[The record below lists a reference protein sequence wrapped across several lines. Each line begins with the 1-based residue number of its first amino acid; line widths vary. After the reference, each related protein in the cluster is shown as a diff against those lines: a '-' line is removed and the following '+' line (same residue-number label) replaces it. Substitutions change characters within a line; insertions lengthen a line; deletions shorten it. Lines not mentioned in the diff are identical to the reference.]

1 MIELLPPELKPL
13 FEARRPF
20 IVERA
25 IDPDLWRNVGWEEEP
40 PNHFLDM
47 DHEAF
52 GPYPFNGLP
61 RDYADAVQKFG
72 REFIHTQ
79 GLLPWRTA
87 EFFGR
92 LQREFESLETPASR
106 PATRQTTSCC
116 LRPSS
121 PTTCLMVTCR
131 CMRW

>member
-13 FEARRPF
+13 FEERRAF

-40 PNHFLDM
+40 PNHFLDL
-47 DHEAF
+47 DYEAF

-72 REFIHTQ
+72 TRVHPHA
-79 GLLPWRTA
+79 GA
-87 EFFGR
+87 AAVAHGR
-92 LQREFESLETPASR
+92 VLRTPAARVRIAEAPAGR
-106 PATRQTTSCC
+106 PATRPTTSCC
-116 LRPSS
+116 LRRSS
-121 PTTCLMVTCR
+121 RTTCRTVTCR
-131 CMRW
+131 CTRW